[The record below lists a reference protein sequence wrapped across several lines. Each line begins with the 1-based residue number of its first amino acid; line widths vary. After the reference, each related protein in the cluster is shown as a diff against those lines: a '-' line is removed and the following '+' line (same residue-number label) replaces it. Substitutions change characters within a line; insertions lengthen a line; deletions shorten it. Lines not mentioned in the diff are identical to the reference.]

1 MQWGKWYS
9 ECPVLTK
16 ILHYYSLKCIKNLGG
31 NSFNSKL
38 FEYILY
44 DPFVGS
50 NNPQVRSWP
59 SKRIEVMCV
68 TLFLGF
74 CNQLVFRPVSVGGAG
89 ARRWTQHY

>member
-16 ILHYYSLKCIKNLGG
+16 ILHYYSLECIKNLGG

-44 DPFVGS
+44 DPFVGY

-89 ARRWTQHY
+89 ARRWTQH